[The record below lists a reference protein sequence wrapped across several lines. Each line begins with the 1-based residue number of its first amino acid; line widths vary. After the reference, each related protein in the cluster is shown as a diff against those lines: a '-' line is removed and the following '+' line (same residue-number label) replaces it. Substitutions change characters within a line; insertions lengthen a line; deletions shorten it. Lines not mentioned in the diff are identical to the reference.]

1 MITPV
6 DHDNN
11 MDERNNNFLNATN
24 HTNEP
29 QHNSGLTKAE
39 LRKSNKPIM
48 EKKRRARINHCLN
61 ELKTLIL
68 DAMKKDPA
76 RHTKLEKADILEM
89 TVKHLQTIQRNQIA
103 IAVHNDPSVI
113 HKFKAG
119 FSDCTD
125 EVSRYINRMEGVD
138 SGVKTRLINH
148 LNNCVG
154 APAQIT
160 PYTHLT
166 AGNSYRSSGNV
177 LGNNS
182 ILPNP
187 SPIAMPQDVNNN
199 GRIQVGGMQLIPSRL
214 PTGELALVM
223 PNSSNLSYFPS
234 SNFTPQN
241 PVELNITV
249 PRISAFNSVAKQ
261 RTKRLSNSPPLSPT
275 SSITSCDESMNATEY
290 QTVTPPLQTA
300 SNFVNIFPTPPSGG
314 SIELTLNPTITLQQ
328 PHVTSTSE
336 LVKIKPLAVITNINS
351 NRSADVNFL
360 NKKRSY
366 PFDTNED
373 CNGCPSKMFKSEE
386 PEQKPFAG
394 NEKQDLG
401 SGDMWRP
408 W

>member
-6 DHDNN
+6 DHDNT
-11 MDERNNNFLNATN
+11 MDGRNNNFLSSSN
-24 HTNEP
+24 HGNDE
-29 QHNSGLTKAE
+29 QNNSGLTKAE

-89 TVKHLQTIQRNQIA
+89 TVKHLQTVQRNQIA
-103 IAVHNDPSVI
+103 IAVQNDPSVI

-138 SGVKTRLINH
+138 AGVKNRLLNH
-148 LNNCVG
+148 LNSCVG
-154 APAQIT
+154 VQTQIT

-166 AGNSYRSSGNV
+166 GGNSYRPSANILGSSSGAIS
-177 LGNNS
+177 S
-182 ILPNP
+182 ILP
-187 SPIAMPQDVNNN
+187 QDPNNN

-223 PNSSNLSYFPS
+223 PNSSNLPYFPS
-234 SNFTPQN
+234 TNFSPQN
-241 PVELNITV
+241 PIDLNV
-249 PRISAFNSVAKQ
+249 SAPRISAFNSVTKSH
-261 RTKRLSNSPPLSPT
+261 TKRLSNSPPLSPT
-275 SSITSCDESMNATEY
+275 SSITSCDESMNTTEY
-290 QTVTPPLQTA
+290 QTVTPPLQSS
-300 SNFVNIFPTPPSGG
+300 SNFANIFPTPPSGG
-314 SIELTLNPTITLQQ
+314 SIELSLKPVITLQQ

-336 LVKIKPLAVITNINS
+336 LVKIKPLSVITNTNS
-351 NRSADVNFL
+351 NRTSDIHFV
-360 NKKRSY
+360 NKKRPY
-366 PFDTNED
+366 PMDLND
-373 CNGCPSKMFKSEE
+373 DIKPNPVKLFKAEE
-386 PEQKPFAG
+386 SDR
-394 NEKQDLG
+394 KQGDSNDKQEMG